1 MRKGWLLLLF
11 LLVLTPEPV
20 FADSA
25 LDNMLPSHSPAN
37 DPENELY
44 EQFDIEAYHFD
55 GYYPGGV
62 GLIQETL
69 NFMFGWG
76 MVMVAL
82 TVKMGIYL
90 YQLGYKIPGF
100 KTLARAVSDL
110 VEQLGGTFFDAL
122 LHAGF
127 TIMGVYILFELIRRR
142 YADSMKEVGKSL
154 LLLSLASLLF
164 NNMYTV
170 FTQVDDFS
178 SKAGDEI
185 VLGMN
190 SVNKKEGEE
199 GEEVSTEPGK
209 EAMVETSNQIWRNFV
224 IIPWQLGEFGETM
237 KDPNAKISP
246 KSKDPIAQQ
255 TYKMLNEKDPK
266 KRNDYTEALVKVD
279 ENAIVSFL
287 KDIPLVGG
295 KVEELEKHFKN
306 VFGTKKKKDASVYSS
321 MTGWGGLMS
330 RGTITFFAFI
340 GVVIFIPLLLVLSL
354 FVAGYS
360 IGFLLL
366 GGLAAFIF
374 LYALWPKGG
383 IWSIVNW
390 FQQWLGAGLY
400 KIVAVFLL
408 SLYLLLSTKLYTIFR
423 GWGWFGSVVIQIALL
438 ILIIVKHKKVFQILK
453 RPMTQARNFT
463 QNLNRQTPKEIQNR
477 AERWAREKAKAAE
490 ELAMKGAGVG
500 IRSGKAMYQG
510 GKAYLQSY
518 LMGSSGSK
526 QRPPR
531 YAEPTRN
538 KNTNWQ
544 ETPDGLYRRGGA
556 PQGSAPRGMI
566 GGTTNRAIPATTAAT
581 RRQTALPVSSP
592 APMTGNGI
600 TYVPT
605 HGSIQNGRIVN
616 GQKYERVKA
625 VMKDERTKAA
635 AKAVG
640 KVAVR
645 AGIKVVTK
653 I

>member
-11 LLVLTPEPV
+11 LLVFLPQPA
-20 FADSA
+20 FAESA
-25 LDNMLPSHSPAN
+25 LDNMLPDHSPAN

-82 TVKMGIYL
+82 MVKMGIYL

-100 KTLARAVSDL
+100 NTLAGAVSDL
-110 VEQLGGTFFDAL
+110 VEQLGDTFFDAL

-127 TIMGVYILFELIRRR
+127 TIMGVYILFELVRRR

-190 SVNKKEGEE
+190 SVNKKEDEE
-199 GEEVSTEPGK
+199 EEVSTEPGK

-224 IIPWQLGEFGETM
+224 IIPWQLGEFGKTM
-237 KDPNAKISP
+237 KDPNAKIGP
-246 KSKDPIAQQ
+246 KSKDPIARQ
-255 TYKMLNEKDPK
+255 TYKMLNEKKPK
-266 KRNDYTEALVKVD
+266 NRSDYTEVLVKGD
-279 ENAIVSFL
+279 ENAIVDFL
-287 KDIPLVGG
+287 KDVPLVGG
-295 KVEELEKHFKN
+295 KVEQLEKQFKN
-306 VFGTKKKKDASVYSS
+306 VFGTKKKKKSPVYSS

-330 RGTITFFAFI
+330 RGTLTFFAFI
-340 GVVIFIPLLLVLSL
+340 GALIFIPLLLVLSL

-366 GGLAAFIF
+366 GGLAAFVF

-408 SLYLLLSTKLYTIFR
+408 SLYLLISTQLYSIFR
-423 GWGWFGSVVIQIALL
+423 GWGWFGSIVIQIALL
-438 ILIIVKHKKVFQILK
+438 VILIWKHKKVFQILK
-453 RPMTQARNFT
+453 RPVTQARNFT

-477 AERWAREKAKAAE
+477 AEMWARDKAKATE

-518 LMGSSGSK
+518 LAGSSGSK

-538 KNTNWQ
+538 NNTKWQ

-566 GGTTNRAIPATTAAT
+566 GGTTNRPFSATTAIT
-581 RRQTALPVSSP
+581 RRQTSP
-592 APMTGNGI
+592 APMSGNGV

-605 HGSIQNGRIVN
+605 NRSIQNGRIVN

-625 VMKDERTKAA
+625 VLKDERTKAA
-635 AKAVG
+635 AKAAG